1 MKIADIRSHPMPP
14 AFLPVPR
21 TAGGFAQSLRGQIRA
36 LVSDQ
41 LARDMAG
48 QPMAAGGSS
57 STTVAGRASALQ
69 QALLTRGAQ
78 LTETGHY
85 ADLTRSI
92 GGQYLSPETAD
103 VFVRQMALE
112 SANFDPDVISGR
124 RVSSAGAEGIAQL
137 MPSSY
142 PHVNRLDPVASLHA
156 AAATMRDNLA
166 RFGGDLRKAL
176 AAYNAGAG
184 RVAADVA
191 RLGPN
196 WESGLP
202 AETQTYLRELL
213 GAHRA

>member
-1 MKIADIRSHPMPP
+1 MKIADVRSHPMPP
-14 AFLPVPR
+14 AFLPTAG
-21 TAGGFAQSLRGQIRA
+21 TAGGFAQSLRGRIRS
-36 LVSDQ
+36 LVAGQ

-48 QPMAAGGSS
+48 RPAATSG
-57 STTVAGRASALQ
+57 TAPTAVAGRAAALQ
-69 QALLTRGAQ
+69 QALLTRSVQ
-78 LTETGHY
+78 LTETGDY

-103 VFVRQMALE
+103 VFVRQIALE

-124 RVSSAGAEGIAQL
+124 RVSSAGAEGIAQV

-142 PHVNRLDPVASLHA
+142 PHMNRLDPVASLHA

-184 RVAADVA
+184 RVAADIA
-191 RLGPN
+191 RLGSN

-202 AETQTYLRELL
+202 AETQTYLREML
-213 GAHRA
+213 GAPRA